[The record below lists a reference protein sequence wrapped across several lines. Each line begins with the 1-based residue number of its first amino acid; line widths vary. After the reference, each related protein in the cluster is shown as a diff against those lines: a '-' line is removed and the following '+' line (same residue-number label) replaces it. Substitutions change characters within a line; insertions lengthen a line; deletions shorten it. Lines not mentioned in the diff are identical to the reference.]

1 MKCIVNGKILLENQ
15 ILENKVLVFGEKIVD
30 ITDEVVDGCE
40 IIDANGKYVSPGLV
54 DIHIHGNVGKDV
66 MDGNKEAISDI
77 SKSIVRHGVTSFLP
91 TTMTMGKDSI
101 DKALQ
106 AIRNSMNKNIEGAK
120 PIGVHLE
127 GPFIN
132 EAYKGAQNPEFI
144 IDASYDFIKDN
155 ADIIKV
161 ITYAPEKDTNLEF
174 TKDIKKN
181 TNIVLSIGHS
191 KATYE
196 QAKEAINLGASN
208 ITHLFNGMTG
218 LNHRNPGVVGAALTS
233 NDAYCEIIADTIHI
247 KKDLFQFILD
257 NKGKEKVILI
267 TDSIEAGG
275 LEDGEYSLGGQKVIV
290 KENQARLE
298 SGSLAGSVMP
308 LNIMINNFYKNTN
321 LKINEAINLA
331 SLNAARSIH
340 VDNTKGSIQIGKDA
354 DIAIF
359 DEDLNCF
366 MTIVNGEILYKR

>member
-15 ILENKVLVFGEKIVD
+15 ILENKILVFDEKIVD
-30 ITDEVVDGCE
+30 ITDEVLDGCE
-40 IIDANGKYVSPGLV
+40 VIDVKGKYVSPGLV

-66 MDGNKEAISDI
+66 MDGNEEAIDEI

-101 DKALQ
+101 EKALQ
-106 AIRNSMNKNIEGAK
+106 SVRNCMNKQSEGAQ

-144 IDASYDFIKDN
+144 IEPSYDFIKDN

-161 ITYAPEKDTNLEF
+161 VTYAPEKDKDLKF
-174 TKDIKKN
+174 TKDIKRN
-181 TNIVLSIGHS
+181 TEIVLSIGHS

-196 QAKEAINLGASN
+196 EAKEAIDLGVSN

-218 LNHRNPGVVGAALTS
+218 LNHRNPGVVGAGLTS
-233 NDAYCEIIADTIHI
+233 NNAYCEIIADTIHI

-257 NKGKEKVILI
+257 NKGKEKIILI

-275 LEDGEYSLGGQKVIV
+275 LEEGVYSLGGQKVIV

-308 LNIMINNFYKNTN
+308 LNIMIKNFYNNTN

-331 SLNAARSIH
+331 SLNSARSIN
-340 VDNTKGSIQIGKDA
+340 VDDSKGSLEIGKDA

-359 DEDLNCF
+359 DEELNCY
-366 MTIVNGEILYKR
+366 MTIVNGNILYKK